1 VPRRRP
7 GADAPARLDRLVERG
22 PLPPATAVAI
32 VASVADAL
40 SARSGATAHGAL
52 DVSSVLVSGDV
63 DGPPS
68 ELSVLLEDPE
78 DGGGGTVADD
88 VLAAGLLL
96 RACLAG
102 STDPEAPLP
111 PTGGTSTAERNL
123 DRGLRWVLAR
133 STAADPGKRH
143 RDPGAL
149 RADLLTLLPAAA
161 AVPRALPAEEERG
174 TTEGPGAAP
183 VAAVAAPPAVEPA
196 GTTPERSRRRW
207 LPLLLVVATVLAVAL
222 GAAAVTGV
230 LPGTDRDP
238 GGSPDVP
245 DAPGD
250 RSSPAD
256 APPSEE
262 GSGEAATRTTGVTGD
277 VDGDGLG
284 DVVAAFRARDGRAE
298 VTVQRSTEDGLQQ
311 SSVGPVGDLL
321 PLLADTDG
329 AGTLELLDQAPG
341 DDPAD
346 LVLTG
351 RGDDAWSGVIVGAG
365 QGSVP
370 IAGDYD
376 GDGTDEAALLGPDGV
391 VRVADLGG
399 PGRTPAATW
408 AQNPAWS
415 QADDLLVPA
424 DLDGDGDDDLVV
436 VRRDPAADEVSLVPL
451 VSDGT
456 RFRRQTPSDTISG
469 VVLHVFRGADT
480 DGDGTDEVL
489 LVPITGGETVTSY
502 TLDGDTLVPGPDLGT
517 LPGSGAV
524 PTSGITDADGDGA
537 DDLAVVRV
545 GDDGALLVQVLTRGG
560 SGLRPLLDE
569 VRLGVGPTRASVR
582 LLDGSV
588 HRPFLPE

>member
-1 VPRRRP
+1 MPRRP
-7 GADAPARLDRLVERG
+7 TGADAPVRLDRLVERG

-40 SARSGATAHGAL
+40 SARTGTDAHGAL
-52 DVSSVLVSGDV
+52 DVSAVLVSGDV

-68 ELSVLLEDPE
+68 ELSVLLEDPA
-78 DGGGGTVADD
+78 DGGSGTVADD
-88 VLAAGLLL
+88 VRSAGLLL

-133 STAADPGKRH
+133 STSEDPRKRH

-161 AVPRALPAEEERG
+161 AVPRALPAEEAPG
-174 TTEGPGAAP
+174 TTVEPEEASP
-183 VAAVAAPPAVEPA
+183 AAVAPA
-196 GTTPERSRRRW
+196 PERPHDPAEGRRRRRW
-207 LPLLLVVATVLAVAL
+207 VPLLLVVVTVLAVAL
-222 GAAAVTGV
+222 GAAAVAGV

-238 GGSPDVP
+238 GGST
-245 DAPGD
+245 DAPGEP
-250 RSSPAD
+250 SSS
-256 APPSEE
+256 APDTPSSEE
-262 GSGEAATRTTGVTGD
+262 GSGAAGTEAAGAVTGD
-277 VDGDGLG
+277 VDGDGRG

-298 VTVQRSTEDGLQQ
+298 VTVQRSTDDGLQQ

-329 AGTLELLDQAPG
+329 DGTLELLDQAPG

-351 RGDDAWSGVIVGAG
+351 RGDDGWSGTLVDAG
-365 QGSVP
+365 QGAVP
-370 IAGDYD
+370 VAGDYD
-376 GDGTDEAALLGPDGV
+376 GDGADEAALLGPDGV

-399 PGRTPAATW
+399 AARSPARPW
-408 AQNPAWS
+408 ARNPAWS

-424 DLDGDGDDDLVV
+424 DLDGDGDDDLAL

-451 VSDGT
+451 VSDGA
-456 RFRRQTPSDTISG
+456 RFRRQTPSGTVGG

-489 LVPITGGETVTSY
+489 LVPITGGATVTSFV
-502 TLDGDTLVPGPDLGT
+502 LDGDTLGPGPDLGE
-517 LPGSGAV
+517 LPGPGDV
-524 PTSGITDADGDGA
+524 PTSGVTDADGDGA

-545 GDDGALLVQVLTRGG
+545 ADDGALLVQVLTRGG
-560 SGLRPLLDE
+560 PGLRALTDE
-569 VRLGVGPTRASVR
+569 VRLGVGPTRPSVR

-588 HRPFLPE
+588 HRPFLPQ